1 MASEVRGRNHYKK
14 ADAAVRFSTV
24 VLITRRAQMNFF
36 TICLCLSQSNTY
48 FQIRKLAILQIRHHF
63 KR

>member
-24 VLITRRAQMNFF
+24 VLITRREQMNFYNLF
-36 TICLCLSQSNTY
+36 MFIVVQYLLSNSKISHIAN
-48 FQIRKLAILQIRHHF
+48 
-63 KR
+63 

>member
-24 VLITRRAQMNFF
+24 VLITHRAQMNFYNLF
-36 TICLCLSQSNTY
+36 IAVQ
-48 FQIRKLAILQIRHHF
+48 
-63 KR
+63 